1 VQRNSHT
8 SRLGGDERIYS
19 ANSHVY
25 AHTAELVWKL
35 NKPLA
40 SIFLEQLVFFFDF
53 GPLGCVIIELRYT
66 WIAELSKNILYPSP
80 LKEARGSPK
89 AGRNGQGEQSQT
101 VNSSSNLQ

>member
-1 VQRNSHT
+1 VQRNGHT
-8 SRLGGDERIYS
+8 STLGGDERIYS

-35 NKPLA
+35 NKPLT
-40 SIFLEQLVFFFDF
+40 SIFLEQFIFFSIC

-89 AGRNGQGEQSQT
+89 AGRNGQGQQSQT

>member
-1 VQRNSHT
+1 LETQQT
-8 SRLGGDERIYS
+8 I
-19 ANSHVY
+19 
-25 AHTAELVWKL
+25 
-35 NKPLA
+35 
-40 SIFLEQLVFFFDF
+40 SIHFFGTIGLFFDF
-53 GPLGCVIIELRYT
+53 GPLECVIIELRYT